1 MAGGQVRI
9 VLVGLPR
16 LLREIV
22 EGALEAQPDMSVV
35 GEAEDAS
42 ELAETVEQAGATA
55 VIAVEEALDE
65 ARAIELVGSLRIEIV
80 TLSADGG
87 RAAVYECLPQRR
99 DVGAVD
105 PKTLA
110 ELLRA

>member
-1 MAGGQVRI
+1 MARGQVRI
-9 VLVGLPR
+9 LLVGLPR
-16 LLREIV
+16 LLRELV
-22 EGALEAQPDMSVV
+22 EAALEAQPDMSVV

-42 ELAETVEQAGATA
+42 ELAETVERAGATA
-55 VIAVEEALDE
+55 VIAAEEALDE
-65 ARAIELVGSLRIEIV
+65 ARALELVGSLRIEIV
-80 TLSADGG
+80 TLSADG

-110 ELLRA
+110 ELLSA